1 MATHENQYDV
11 DYDDTYTNPALRFSK
26 SRIGLITVLV
36 DRGWLSLRDFATLLG
51 YASITPNIRRW
62 AQHSV
67 KVGRNLRVPEI
78 DIRRCLEARSADGR
92 SSNDR
97 ACATA
102 VLELYHTAKN
112 AQKAQRDMDAY
123 YGTMGYQ
130 EPGPEETVL

>member
-1 MATHENQYDV
+1 MMATHENQYDV

-26 SRIGLITVLV
+26 SRIGLITVLA
-36 DRGWLSLRDFATLLG
+36 DRGWLSLREFATLLG

-78 DIRRCLEARSADGR
+78 DIQRCLEARSQNGR
-92 SSNDR
+92 SVNDR

-102 VLELYHTAKN
+102 VLELYYSAKMS
-112 AQKAQRDMDAY
+112 KAAKSALANSEVPMDD
-123 YGTMGYQ
+123 
-130 EPGPEETVL
+130 EETVL